1 MVADERAPAYTA
13 LQGRRNYKSGR
24 RALGGRFIDKWK
36 KEIMQNH
43 DFSWKSDIYEIRIK
57 KQSVKPKSE
66 KGGVLRLF
74 ADAGASLPL
83 PIERTTQ
90 EL

>member
-1 MVADERAPAYTA
+1 
-13 LQGRRNYKSGR
+13 
-24 RALGGRFIDKWK
+24 
-36 KEIMQNH
+36 MQNH
-43 DFSWKSDIYEIRIK
+43 DFSWKSDIYGVRIK

>member
-1 MVADERAPAYTA
+1 MNVPLHIPPCKGDVITNR
-13 LQGRRNYKSGR
+13 GVGHW
-24 RALGGRFIDKWK
+24 GGRFIDKWK
-36 KEIMQNH
+36 KRIMQNH
-43 DFSWKSDIYEIRIK
+43 DFSWKSDIYGIRIK

>member
-1 MVADERAPAYTA
+1 MNVPLHIPPCKGGVITN
-13 LQGRRNYKSGR
+13 QGVGHW
-24 RALGGRFIDKWK
+24 GGRFIDKWK
-36 KEIMQNH
+36 KRIMRNH
-43 DFSWKSDIYEIRIK
+43 DFSWKSDIYGIKIK